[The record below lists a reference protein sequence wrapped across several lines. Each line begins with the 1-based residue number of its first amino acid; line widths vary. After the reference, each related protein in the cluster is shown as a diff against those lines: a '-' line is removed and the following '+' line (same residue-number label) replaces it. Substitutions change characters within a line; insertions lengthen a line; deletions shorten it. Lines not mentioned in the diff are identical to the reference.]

1 MDSPQMP
8 RYRPG
13 QQVRLCSRPE
23 RVGSIPETPPPRM
36 HAGQLWYTVSF
47 GPGRM
52 ETQPESDLDPYE
64 GQSDSVA
71 AILQGG
77 QFGGREAFSKRVTH
91 LKLSISFRSQI
102 YALAAS
108 RTKFYPYQFKLLLKF
123 LDSRAHRLLIADEV
137 GLGKTIE
144 TALILTG
151 LRNRQPMKRIL
162 IVPPSHLV
170 TKWQDEMRRRFD
182 LEFHILD
189 TRDALDFLHRFEEEG
204 DETEL
209 RGILSLQSLRG
220 KRLQERWEE
229 VSPSLDLVV
238 FDEAGRLRNEET
250 RSHATAKRLVETA
263 DGVLLL
269 TATPVQT
276 GNCRITCSCVVS
288 QK

>member
-1 MDSPQMP
+1 
-8 RYRPG
+8 
-13 QQVRLCSRPE
+13 
-23 RVGSIPETPPPRM
+23 
-36 HAGQLWYTVSF
+36 
-47 GPGRM
+47 
-52 ETQPESDLDPYE
+52 
-64 GQSDSVA
+64 
-71 AILQGG
+71 
-77 QFGGREAFSKRVTH
+77 
-91 LKLSISFRSQI
+91 
-102 YALAAS
+102 
-108 RTKFYPYQFKLLLKF
+108 
-123 LDSRAHRLLIADEV
+123 
-137 GLGKTIE
+137 
-144 TALILTG
+144 
-151 LRNRQPMKRIL
+151 MKRIL